1 MRTAQPTSYHR
12 LGVWLTADVAV
23 CVCLW
28 RRLCLARIASTLTTM
43 EQRLK
48 LAEVAYTEED
58 AAWLV
63 PSDVFKK
70 ADEIASLWRKIKLLD
85 AHFTKYDAVL
95 RQQIREQTRQLEFA
109 ERSKTLLALV
119 GDTRLEEGT
128 AAGGEG
134 PPALVHHRWHD
145 ERQRVFDELILD
157 QRTKEGAFIHDLAT
171 LVNKRGGAPQTPSS
185 GSPGTDP
192 ESIKATIQHLVE
204 VMARDHSLESEQQQA
219 TLRLYVH
226 RSIFPLIADSC
237 FRCATEDETS
247 DEEYIRYKDTVF
259 RKQLQLLLP
268 KDQAQ
273 VGVPPK
279 FCRPPSDADSLF
291 DDEEEQPYGE
301 ACAILRELT
310 YLVVPS
316 DMLFCLWRAGRAIY
330 AMAEGYAAAHDERA
344 GKAAKKRA
352 EGIGADDFVPIFLYV
367 TIHAQLPTP
376 FQVCSCIK
384 RFASDTERNSE
395 AGYYLTC
402 APHRPAL
409 PPPLYHTR
417 ASGPPADPRFL
428 SAHAGASRA
437 RWCTSPTPTTIRRA
451 MLRPA
456 WQSGR
461 GAEAGRRQG

>member
-1 MRTAQPTSYHR
+1 
-12 LGVWLTADVAV
+12 
-23 CVCLW
+23 
-28 RRLCLARIASTLTTM
+28 M

-171 LVNKRGGAPQTPSS
+171 LVNKRGGAPQTPTS

-226 RSIFPLIADSC
+226 RSVFPLIADSSSKQQQS
-237 FRCATEDETS
+237 TNTS
-247 DEEYIRYKDTVF
+247 RIARHPGF
-259 RKQLQLLLP
+259 
-268 KDQAQ
+268 
-273 VGVPPK
+273 
-279 FCRPPSDADSLF
+279 
-291 DDEEEQPYGE
+291 
-301 ACAILRELT
+301 
-310 YLVVPS
+310 VV
-316 DMLFCLWRAGRAIY
+316 L
-330 AMAEGYAAAHDERA
+330 GYAVGRKFRLRQPHRAA
-344 GKAAKKRA
+344 GKKS
-352 EGIGADDFVPIFLYV
+352 F
-367 TIHAQLPTP
+367 
-376 FQVCSCIK
+376 
-384 RFASDTERNSE
+384 
-395 AGYYLTC
+395 
-402 APHRPAL
+402 
-409 PPPLYHTR
+409 
-417 ASGPPADPRFL
+417 
-428 SAHAGASRA
+428 
-437 RWCTSPTPTTIRRA
+437 
-451 MLRPA
+451 
-456 WQSGR
+456 
-461 GAEAGRRQG
+461 